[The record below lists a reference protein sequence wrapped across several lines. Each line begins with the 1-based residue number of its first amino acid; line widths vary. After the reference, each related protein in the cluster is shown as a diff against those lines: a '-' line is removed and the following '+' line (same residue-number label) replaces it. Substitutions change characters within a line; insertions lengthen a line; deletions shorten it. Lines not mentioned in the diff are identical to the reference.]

1 MGSRS
6 AKSIIVQFGSTH
18 SLIIL
23 LNYDSNS
30 ESSQMMRLLHPQVRN
45 SSFYFACLMI
55 TGCFGG
61 GEQLPDLSSV
71 TGTVTLDGTPLT
83 GANIIFQPQEGGA
96 SFALTDDNGNYE
108 LLYNANTA
116 GAIPGSHAVK
126 ISKEKNPEEPGQNLV
141 PPRYNDQ
148 SALTAE
154 VKAGDANQ
162 IPFEL
167 TTKK

>member
-1 MGSRS
+1 MDGS
-6 AKSIIVQFGSTH
+6 
-18 SLIIL
+18 
-23 LNYDSNS
+23 
-30 ESSQMMRLLHPQVRN
+30 
-45 SSFYFACLMI
+45 
-55 TGCFGG
+55 
-61 GEQLPDLSSV
+61 
-71 TGTVTLDGTPLT
+71 PLA

-96 SFALTDDNGNYE
+96 SFALTDDNGNYK
-108 LLYNANTA
+108 LLYNANTV
-116 GAIPGSHAVK
+116 GAIPGAHAVK

-148 SALTAE
+148 STLTAE